1 MQESMTIEE
10 KAELEAERF
19 ALAYERIVQIPSEA
33 GCGVYQDYFRK
44 MAEFVLLMKETWD
57 FVESG
62 DLRKAPFKELA
73 KRNRELYADILP

>member
-33 GCGVYQDYFRK
+33 G
-44 MAEFVLLMKETWD
+44 
-57 FVESG
+57 
-62 DLRKAPFKELA
+62 
-73 KRNRELYADILP
+73 